1 MSTDTLLELEKRSG
15 IRGQLAERRAWT
27 ECDFPNERDESL
39 EENERLVE
47 SGSAPDQE
55 NNASETSPEAPL
67 AKILVIDDQPSIV
80 NIIHVNFEL
89 RGFAVYDC
97 VDSSEAQEL
106 AGKVQPDVVILDLL
120 MPRKSGWEVLA
131 ELQANDETR
140 HIPVLVLSVMTQPDV
155 KEEVRRLGAASFM
168 AKPFDLN
175 ALLAEVKKTVG
186 LD

>member
-1 MSTDTLLELEKRSG
+1 MSTVALLKLEKRPG
-15 IRGQLAERRAWT
+15 ISGQLAERRT
-27 ECDFPNERDESL
+27 RTGGNFPNERDEFL
-39 EENERLVE
+39 KENERRVG
-47 SGSAPDQE
+47 SGPVPDQE
-55 NNASETSPEAPL
+55 NNASATSPEAPL

-131 ELQANDETR
+131 ELKASDETR
-140 HIPVLVLSVMTQPDV
+140 HIPVIVLSVMTQPDV
-155 KEEVRRLGAASFM
+155 QEEVRRLGAASFM